1 MTQQDLLRR
10 ADLLMVRE
18 DEARA
23 ALGQLDNQNLLSP
36 FMACGGGFTL
46 VFRGRG
52 ASREALIDSEPAKY

>member
-1 MTQQDLLRR
+1 
-10 ADLLMVRE
+10 MVRE